1 MRVTP
6 PVFFCS
12 LLVVASPALALKVDA
27 KGLARFDVNHAMCEA
42 RVAEMRGRGDEIY
55 LSLWN
60 AKLDAAA
67 RAQLAQA
74 RKTGPYAAE
83 RRRLLPSPPK
93 ASEAAAF
100 DQECR
105 NLWTQAQRS
114 MKDKAQP

>member
-1 MRVTP
+1 MGFV
-6 PVFFCS
+6 
-12 LLVVASPALALKVDA
+12 PAAMALKVDA
-27 KGLARFDVNHAMCEA
+27 QGLARFDVNHAMCEA

-60 AKLDAAA
+60 AKLEMSS

-74 RKTGPYAAE
+74 RKSAPYVTE
-83 RRRLLPSPPK
+83 RRRLVPTPIK

-100 DQECR
+100 EPECR
-105 NLWTQAQRS
+105 SLWTQARRS